1 MVLRARLTFEALRH
15 TADYALTERMVYGL
29 WLYGPQGYNDD
40 WSTADFALTERM
52 VYRVFRARLTTVA
65 RIGNAEGGKA
75 TRQQQQTTT
84 FQETDQTKRI

>member
-40 WSTADFALTERM
+40 WSTADFAHTERINSVRSM
-52 VYRVFRARLTTVA
+52 VLMARLRKWITEKHCGRRPHRA
-65 RIGNAEGGKA
+65 L
-75 TRQQQQTTT
+75 
-84 FQETDQTKRI
+84 